1 MGLPNINILFATK
14 AATAITRSQ
23 KGVVSIILRDE
34 NAKGAHVLTSNLQI
48 PSELSKENKD
58 YVDRTFLGYITPPK
72 KVLLFVIGLADE
84 LNAALTYFET
94 QKFDY
99 LVGSHDITIEE
110 CQTIATWIKTQYTN
124 GNIFKAVLPHIVSDS
139 ELIINFTT
147 NDNKLGDKIY
157 SAEEYCSRI
166 AGLIAGTPMTISC
179 TYAPL
184 AELTD
189 TERLNKSDMDTAI
202 DAGKF
207 ILYHDGEKVKVGRGI
222 NSLTTT
228 TSSKSEIYKK
238 IKIVEAIHMITNDIK
253 KTMQD
258 SYIGKYSNSY
268 DSKCLLISAIKGY
281 FLGLEQEGILA
292 SGTSTIGIDMVAQ
305 ENYLISRGVNTEDM
319 SENEIKNANTGD
331 KVFLSASLSILDA
344 IEDID
349 LNITI

>member
-1 MGLPNINILFATK
+1 MGLPNINVLFSTK

-23 KGVVSIILRDE
+23 KGVVAIILRDE
-34 NAKGAHVLTSNLQI
+34 NSKGSHILTSNLQI
-48 PSELSKENKD
+48 PSGLSKENKD
-58 YVDRTFLGYITPPK
+58 YVDRTFLGYITPPR
-72 KVLLFVIGLADE
+72 KVLLFVAGLEDE

-99 LVGSHDITIEE
+99 LVGPHDITPTES
-110 CQTIATWIKTQYTN
+110 QTIATWIKTQNNN
-124 GNIFKAVLPHIVSDS
+124 GNMFKAVLPKIASDS
-139 ELIINFTT
+139 ELIVNFATD
-147 NDNKLGDKIY
+147 NNKLGEDTFT
-157 SAEEYCSRI
+157 AEEYCSRI

-189 TERLNKSDMDTAI
+189 VERLNKADMDAAI

-207 ILYHDGEKVKVGRGI
+207 ILMHDGEKVKVGRGI

-228 TSSKSEIYKK
+228 TESKGDVYKK

-268 DSKCLLISAIKGY
+268 DNKCLLISAIKGY

-292 SGTSTIGIDMVAQ
+292 SGTSTIGIDIVAQ
-305 ENYLISRGVNTEDM
+305 ENYLISKGVNTEEM
-319 SENEIKNANTGD
+319 SEDEIKNANTGD
-331 KVFLSASLSILDA
+331 KVFLTATLSILDA

>member
-58 YVDRTFLGYITPPK
+58 YVDRTFLGYITPPR
-72 KVLLFVIGLADE
+72 KVLLFVTGLEDE
-84 LNAALTYFET
+84 LNAALAYFET

-99 LVGSHDITIEE
+99 LVGPHDITTAE
-110 CQTIATWIKTQYTN
+110 CQTIATWIKTQNIN
-124 GNIFKAVLPHIVSDS
+124 GNMFKAVLPKTASDS
-139 ELIINFTT
+139 ELIINFAT
-147 NDNKLGDKIY
+147 DNNKFGEDTFT
-157 SAEEYCSRI
+157 AEEYCSRI

-189 TERLNKSDMDTAI
+189 VDRLNKSDMDGAI

-207 ILYHDGEKVKVGRGI
+207 ILMHDGEKVKVGRGI
-222 NSLTTT
+222 NSLVTTT
-228 TSSKSEIYKK
+228 ESKGKAYKK

-268 DSKCLLISAIKGY
+268 DNKCLLISAIKGY

-292 SGTSTIGIDMVAQ
+292 AGTSAIGIDMVAQ
-305 ENYLISRGVNTEDM
+305 ENYLISKGINTEDM
-319 SENEIKNANTGD
+319 SEDDVKNANTD
-331 KVFLSASLSILDA
+331 DQVFLTASLIILDA